1 MNKLL
6 QSLILAGIATLALPA
21 FAIDDAMTAA
31 PSAKQEA
38 KAVDNGPIATVNGVA
53 ISHLY
58 GEVVRSDLT
67 HAGKKGTDENV
78 RDVLITNEL
87 LSQEAVKLGLD
98 KSAEV
103 QALLDLQH
111 KDTLGKLLLE
121 NFASTHA
128 IANDRIQAEYDKLK
142 AKLGDTEY
150 KSRHI
155 LVDNEKL
162 ANEIIAKLEGKKPEK
177 FEDLVK
183 KYSKDPG
190 SATKG
195 GELGWMAP
203 ANLVPEFSN
212 AMTSL
217 KKGEF
222 TKKPVK
228 TEFGWHIIQLED
240 TRKLEFPSFDQL
252 KGRIA
257 SQLLQQDLRV
267 YLTDLKDKA
276 KIVFPAV
283 AATPATK
290 TTPAAK

>member
-1 MNKLL
+1 
-6 QSLILAGIATLALPA
+6 
-21 FAIDDAMTAA
+21 
-31 PSAKQEA
+31 
-38 KAVDNGPIATVNGVA
+38 
-53 ISHLY
+53 
-58 GEVVRSDLT
+58 VRSDLT